1 VPTLTA
7 AQGQERLCTAVESAT
22 EARFEPDEKAAIS
35 ADLVRRLA
43 LNLALEGE
51 DAARKLT
58 PFGIR
63 IIGAE
68 IRERLD
74 LDNATPSDGG
84 PLAPLEFHDCTLSGG
99 FSGAHARFSR
109 LSFRKCSFGDPPPDE
124 DGCPRPSLNLAGAS
138 IGTDLG
144 LRGVKP
150 ASATSHLWIRAAG
163 AWIDGEVD
171 LSRSVLKA
179 PQAWASQLVSEPS
192 PDALDLSL
200 AEVRGDFQ
208 FMNGGSCSGRINMRG
223 AHITGDVWISAVSLD
238 GAGKECLFLQSTTI
252 GGNLVLDGRP
262 ARYDETG
269 GIERLTAVGEIH
281 LLEIKLSGSL
291 NINNM
296 DLQPTPAEAHAR
308 PSDDG
313 VCVCLEGARI
323 GGPVSIGAIE
333 PHRPGPNPTAKSTI
347 NGRLVLDGMEVTSSI
362 KLKDAQIGL
371 KTEDLDSPATISAR
385 SLVAKRVEIRGIEPL
400 LWSEE
405 DKEKPNP
412 KPQMLSVD
420 LAGARIE
427 RLKIRTSRFSGYLR
441 ARPLICARDVTL
453 DVWVGAEVDL
463 KGSDV
468 GGSLDIS
475 DLRAD
480 RGLFLRDASIGRAL
494 KFKRPPAPDG
504 RLEDLIKARI
514 TELTCLPETSL
525 IETLWRY
532 RSGSNVSRVCQVAF
546 LRKRRLIRPLDKPE
560 ALEIFVATQGHAVD
574 SPGAA
579 EEYVR
584 LMAAY
589 AGKPEDRA
597 WVVPD
602 PAQLPP
608 FVEFDQAVPGPAAP
622 GVAETPADA
631 IAAEAAPAEVAASAA
646 QPEAAAA
653 HAADSAKGAALI
665 AADASADV
673 NPPAS
678 VKDLPAEQFA
688 LRPRT
693 EGGKFVV
700 RGCFLHDKHLV
711 RTTFRVM
718 PAHRRVTVD
727 TSFGKLVS
735 PPLRNVPQARELY
748 TYHPTVEQQPAGEQK
763 SLDETNPVAEQKP
776 DEDWVIPPV
785 LKGGQDEKRPAG
797 LQKQLLPYVQPG
809 SSIRGEVDLTDLSC
823 DTLDDG
829 GGRFWGKKLKFR
841 LDRFVYRQATWVND
855 PPDSGFRNWVRRHVN
870 RLIAERAWPGLI
882 DRFGW
887 KETRLQGEDFWA
899 PWQIRRNWIYQQFRL
914 EPDLS
919 SPTRHRIEQSEYR
932 PQPFEQAIRVA
943 RNEGREDFAANFE
956 ILKRRIE
963 WSLFSRRSRRLLL
976 MIGIAAALAWLLLR
990 GGPHFVTVAAMASL
1004 ILLVLI
1010 GTRPRS
1016 DKYPFSAWLA
1026 RALLAATVAA
1036 GTTAWL
1042 AWRDAE
1048 SWERARDFAIA
1059 ILILVGLRYISTV
1072 SDWLMRN
1079 LFGYLRLPINA
1090 IVSLIAAF
1098 LLGWAAVD
1106 VANDRGMLVI
1116 DVEPVA
1122 SVVMRSA
1129 SDRRVYV
1136 GTPRGGPGVHNVAC
1150 GTEIDEPLYAL
1161 DVLIPLIDFRQENR
1175 CEVGRAIPFDAD
1187 ETNERKP
1194 VAYLV
1199 ELLLGPILDSEGFWS
1214 AAKALYAIAGWFLV
1228 SLSILT
1234 FANANRPRGEPGG

>member
-1 VPTLTA
+1 MPTLTA
-7 AQGQERLCTAVESAT
+7 AQGQERLCAAVESAT

-51 DAARKLT
+51 KAARKLT

-68 IRERLD
+68 ICERLN

-171 LSRSVLKA
+171 LSCSVLKA

-269 GIERLTAVGEIH
+269 EIERLTAVGEIH

-308 PSDDG
+308 PNDDG

-347 NGRLVLDGMEVTSSI
+347 RGRLVLDGMEVTSAVN
-362 KLKDAQIGL
+362 LKDAQIGL
-371 KTEDLDSPATISAR
+371 KTENPDSPATISAR
-385 SLVAKRVEIRGIEPL
+385 SLVAKRVEFRGIEPL
-400 LWSEE
+400 PWSEE
-405 DKEKPNP
+405 DNEKPNP
-412 KPQMLSVD
+412 KPQMLSVSLD
-420 LAGARIE
+420 GARIE

-453 DVWVGAEVDL
+453 DVWVGAEVNL
-463 KGSDV
+463 KSSDV

-480 RGLFLRDASIGRAL
+480 HGLSLKDASIGRAL
-494 KFKRPPAPDG
+494 KFQRPPAPDG

-514 TELTCLPETSL
+514 TELSCLPETDL

-560 ALEIFVATQGHAVD
+560 ALDIFVATQGHAVD

-579 EEYVR
+579 EEFVR
-584 LMAAY
+584 LAAAY

-602 PAQLPP
+602 PGLLPP
-608 FVEFDQAVPGPAAP
+608 FVEFDQAAP
-622 GVAETPADA
+622 E
-631 IAAEAAPAEVAASAA
+631 AAEPGAGAA

-653 HAADSAKGAALI
+653 HAADDAQGEAPSAPDAAAGAG
-665 AADASADV
+665 
-673 NPPAS
+673 PPAS
-678 VKDLPAEQFA
+678 VRDLPAKEFA

-693 EGGKFVV
+693 EGGKFIV
-700 RGCFLHDKHLV
+700 RGCFLHDSHLV

-718 PAHRRVTVD
+718 PAHRRVTVE

-735 PPLRNVPQARELY
+735 PPLRNVPQARDLY
-748 TYHPTVEQQPAGEQK
+748 TYHPTLEPKPA
-763 SLDETNPVAEQKP
+763 AEQRP
-776 DEDWVIPPV
+776 PGEANPPAEQTRDENWVVPPV
-785 LKGGQDEKRPAG
+785 LKGGQDERQPAA
-797 LQKQLLPYVQPG
+797 LKKQLLPYVQPG
-809 SSIRGEVDLTDLSC
+809 SSIRGEVDLTDLC
-823 DTLDDG
+823 CETLDDG
-829 GGRFWGKKLKFR
+829 GGRFWGKSLKFH
-841 LDRFVYRQATWVND
+841 LDRFVYRQATWVD
-855 PPDSGFRNWVRRHVN
+855 DLPQGGFRSWLRRQVN
-870 RLIAERAWPGLI
+870 RFIAEHAPIWLI
-882 DRFGW
+882 DWRGW
-887 KETRLQGEDFWA
+887 RETRLQAGDFWA
-899 PWQIRRNWIYQQFRL
+899 PWQIRRNWIYQQFEREL
-914 EPDLS
+914 DLP
-919 SPTRHRIEQSEYR
+919 SPTRHRIRQSEYL

-963 WSLFSRRSRRLLL
+963 WSLFSLRSRQALLL
-976 MIGIAAALAWLLLR
+976 VGMVAALAWLALT
-990 GGPHFVTVAAMASL
+990 GGPHLATFVAMLGLIALIFFATRRGWDRHPVASW
-1004 ILLVLI
+1004 LL
-1010 GTRPRS
+1010 
-1016 DKYPFSAWLA
+1016 
-1026 RALLAATVAA
+1026 RALLAVGSGVATA
-1036 GTTAWL
+1036 AWL
-1042 AWRDAE
+1042 ALQEAGP
-1048 SWERARDFAIA
+1048 WERTRNFIVA
-1059 ILILVGLRYISTV
+1059 ILVLVGLRYISTV

-1098 LLGWAAVD
+1098 LIGWAAVD

-1122 SVVMRSA
+1122 SIVTRSD

-1136 GTPRGGPGVHNVAC
+1136 GTPKGGSGARNVAC
-1150 GTEIDEPLYAL
+1150 GEEIDEPLYAL
-1161 DVLIPLIDFRQENR
+1161 DVLIPLIDLRQEIR
-1175 CEVGRAIPFDAD
+1175 CEVGRAIPFDD
-1187 ETNERKP
+1187 REPNERRP
-1194 VAYLV
+1194 VAYV
-1199 ELLLGPILDSEGFWS
+1199 IELLLGPILDSEAFWA

-1234 FANANRPRGEPGG
+1234 FANANRPRGEPSSG